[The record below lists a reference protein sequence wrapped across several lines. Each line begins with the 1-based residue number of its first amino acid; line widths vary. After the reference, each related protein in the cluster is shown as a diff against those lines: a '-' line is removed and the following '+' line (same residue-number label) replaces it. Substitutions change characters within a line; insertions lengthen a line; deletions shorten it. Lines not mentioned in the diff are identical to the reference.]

1 MTPTTQQQP
10 APAALAGIRVVEF
23 GPYVAL
29 PLTGRIL
36 GSLGAEVIKVETN
49 KVLDEMAFIPA
60 WSRGAGQPEYQRG
73 KRRITLD
80 VRTAAGRDL
89 MLELAA
95 VSDVFMTNFRR
106 NVLDRWGID
115 FPAIRQRRPD
125 AVIMWQTGL
134 GGHGPYYTYKS
145 FGILVQHLSGVS
157 LMTGLPDEP
166 PGVVNTSYSDY
177 HTGVFQPAAVIAAL
191 MRRRLTGKTATME
204 SSIFK
209 SGVATGGPALLD
221 YQVNDGRLPQ
231 RRGNRDAWAV
241 PHNVYPCAPMPGSPD
256 NSPEN
261 DRYIAIA
268 VSDDDQWQRFR
279 TAMGDPAWAAAPEYA
294 TRIARRRNEDA
305 LDAAIADWTRPQDA
319 AVLMDALQAAG
330 IPAGIVSQG
339 QDLHDSGHLQSRNF
353 YRDTQYWEAERGVKA
368 TEWTE
373 GDSVSWAIPAR
384 MSATPIAFGE
394 YRNIGADNAYVFG
407 ELLGMPAADIAQLEE
422 AGVIY

>member
-1 MTPTTQQQP
+1 MTAAAT
-10 APAALAGIRVVEF
+10 PAALAGIRVVEF

-60 WSRGAGQPEYQRG
+60 WSRGAGQPEYQRA

-80 VRTAAGRDL
+80 VRTHAGRDL
-89 MLELAA
+89 MLQLASI
-95 VSDVFMTNFRR
+95 SDVFMTNFRR
-106 NVLDRWGID
+106 NVLHRWGID
-115 FPAIRQRRPD
+115 FPAIRRQRPD

-177 HTGVFQPAAVIAAL
+177 HTGVFQPAAIIAAL
-191 MRRRLTGKTATME
+191 MRRRLTGKTATLE

-221 YQVNDGRLPQ
+221 YQANGGRSPR

-241 PHNVYPCAPMPGSPD
+241 PHNVYPCAGA
-256 NSPEN
+256 
-261 DRYIAIA
+261 DRYLAISVA
-268 VSDDDQWQRFR
+268 DDDQWQRLR
-279 TAMGDPAWAAAPEYA
+279 QAMGNPDWAAAPEYE
-294 TRIARRRNEDA
+294 TRLARRRHEDA
-305 LDAAIADWTRPQDA
+305 LDAAIAEWTRPQNA
-319 AVLMDALQAAG
+319 AVLMDTLQTAGVPAA
-330 IPAGIVSQG
+330 IVSQG
-339 QDLHDSGHLQSRNF
+339 QDLHDSPHLQARNF
-353 YRDTQYWEAERGVKA
+353 YQETPYWTAERGVPA
-368 TEWTE
+368 DQWVE
-373 GDSVSWAIPAR
+373 DASLSWAIPAK

-394 YRNIGADNAYVFG
+394 YRNIGADNDYVFG
-407 ELLGMPAADIAQLEE
+407 HLLGLPPAEIARLTK

>member
-1 MTPTTQQQP
+1 MTIASPDTP
-10 APAALAGIRVVEF
+10 NALAGVRVVEF

-80 VRTAAGRDL
+80 VRTDAGRDL
-89 MLELAA
+89 ILEM
-95 VSDVFMTNFRR
+95 VRISDVFMTNFRR

-115 FPAIRQRRPD
+115 FPEIRRQRPD

-157 LMTGLPDEP
+157 LMTGLPEEP

-177 HTGVFQPAAVIAAL
+177 HTGVFQPAGIIAAL
-191 MRRRLTGKTATME
+191 MRRNLTGKTATLE

-209 SGVATGGPALLD
+209 SGVATCGPALLD
-221 YQVNDGRLPQ
+221 YQVNGRGPQ
-231 RRGNRDAWAV
+231 RRGNRNAWAV
-241 PHNVYPCAPMPGSPD
+241 PHGVYPCSG
-256 NSPEN
+256 E
-261 DRYIAIA
+261 DRYVAISIA
-268 VSDDDQWQRFR
+268 DDEQWDKFR
-279 TAMGDPAWAAAPEYA
+279 KAMGNPDWAAAPEYR
-294 TRIARRRNEDA
+294 TRIGRQRNEDN
-305 LDAAIADWTRPQDA
+305 LDSTISDWTRTQQSED
-319 AVLMDALQAAG
+319 VMRDLQQAG
-330 IPAGIVSQG
+330 VPAGIVSQG
-339 QDLHDSGHLQSRNF
+339 TDLNESAHLQSRNF
-353 YRDTQYWEAERGVKA
+353 YQDTQYWEAERGVKA
-368 TEWTE
+368 TEWVE
-373 GDSVSWAIPAR
+373 GESVSWSIPAK
-384 MSATPIAFGE
+384 MSGTPIDFGK
-394 YRNIGADNAYVFG
+394 YSNIGEDNAYVFG
-407 ELLGMPAADIAQLEE
+407 ELLGLTDREITELEG

>member
-1 MTPTTQQQP
+1 MTSSVTQLPQVGP
-10 APAALAGIRVVEF
+10 SALAGIRVVEF

-49 KVLDEMAFIPA
+49 KVLDEMSFIPA

-80 VRTAAGRDL
+80 VRTEAGRDL
-89 MLELAA
+89 MLEM
-95 VSDVFMTNFRR
+95 VRISDVFMTNFRR

-115 FPAIRQRRPD
+115 FPEIRKQRPD
-125 AVIMWQTGL
+125 AIIMWQTGL

-177 HTGVFQPAAVIAAL
+177 HTGVFQPAGIIAAL
-191 MRRRLTGKTATME
+191 MRRNLTGKTATLE

-221 YQVNDGRLPQ
+221 YQVNGRGPQ

-241 PHNVYPCAPMPGSPD
+241 PHNVYVCAG
-256 NSPEN
+256 E

-268 VSDDDQWQRFR
+268 VSDDDQWVRLR
-279 TAMGDPAWAAAPEYA
+279 KAMGDPEWAAAAEYE
-294 TRIARRRNEDA
+294 TRLGRRRNEDS
-305 LDAAIADWTRPQDA
+305 LDAGIADWTRQHESLD
-319 AVLMDALQAAG
+319 LMEKLQAAG
-330 IPAGIVSQG
+330 VPAGMVSQG
-339 QDLHDSGHLQSRNF
+339 RDLNENAHLKSRQF
-353 YRDTQYWEAERGVKA
+353 YQDTQYWEAERDVKA

-373 GDSVSWAIPAR
+373 GESVSWSIPAK
-384 MSATPIAFGE
+384 MSETPIPFGK
-394 YRNIGADNAYVFG
+394 YSNIGEDNAYVFG
-407 ELLGMPAADIAQLEE
+407 QLLGMPNSEIERLEAE
-422 AGVIY
+422 GVIY

>member
-1 MTPTTQQQP
+1 MTTASPDTQTSTP
-10 APAALAGIRVVEF
+10 NALSGIRVVEF

-49 KVLDEMAFIPA
+49 KVLDEMSFIPA

-80 VRTAAGRDL
+80 VRTDAGRDL
-89 MLELAA
+89 ILEM
-95 VSDVFMTNFRR
+95 VRISDVFMTNFRR

-115 FPAIRQRRPD
+115 FPEIRRHRPD
-125 AVIMWQTGL
+125 AIIMWQTGL

-177 HTGVFQPAAVIAAL
+177 HTGVFQPAGIIAAL
-191 MRRRLTGKTATME
+191 MRRNLTGKTATLE

-209 SGVATGGPALLD
+209 SGVATCGPALLD
-221 YQVNDGRLPQ
+221 YQINGRGPE

-241 PHNVYPCAPMPGSPD
+241 PHGVYPCAGD
-256 NSPEN
+256 
-261 DRYIAIA
+261 DRYIAISVA
-268 VSDDDQWQRFR
+268 DDDQWQRFLK
-279 TAMGDPAWAAAPEYA
+279 AMGDPAWAASAEYA
-294 TRIARRRNEDA
+294 TRIGRRRNEDS
-305 LDAAIADWTRPQDA
+305 LDAAIGEWTRSQDSSA
-319 AVLMDALQAAG
+319 LMDSLQQSG
-330 IPAGIVSQG
+330 VPAGIVSQG
-339 QDLHDSGHLQSRNF
+339 ADLNESRHLNSRDF
-353 YRDTQYWEAERGVKA
+353 YQDTQYWEAERGIKA
-368 TEWTE
+368 TEWVE
-373 GDSVSWAIPAR
+373 GESVSWSIPAK
-384 MSATPIAFGE
+384 MSGTPIAFGK
-394 YRNIGADNAYVFG
+394 YSNIGEDNAYVFG
-407 ELLGMPAADIAQLEE
+407 ELLGLTPAEIAELEE